1 MKKKA
6 IVLGLF
12 LSLGGVYYFTQSE
25 KESSI
30 SQLDKKDKIQK
41 KLLHSS
47 KIVGKDLG
55 EAVKQQDPIK
65 GESSQ
70 ASSSVIKKQT
80 NIKGEK
86 KLEITSDEHYESF
99 KEEVLSF
106 YQQEKVSYDHVLNV
120 KSKIKAMIQWKE
132 KNNLDL
138 IALEYMKPEFVL
150 ASSVARGVTANDV
163 LEQNDQMKE
172 IPVDQQYA
180 IKSFSESKD
189 FRIILESNRFNHK
202 TINAKRLSEIYSDP
216 PEVVYGDDFVHGL
229 ASDEPVEP
237 VLEGVNDN
245 D

>member
-12 LSLGGVYYFTQSE
+12 LSLGGVYFFTQSE
-25 KESSI
+25 KKSSV
-30 SQLDKKDKIQK
+30 SQLDKKEKIQK
-41 KLLHSS
+41 KLLRSS

-55 EAVKQQDPIK
+55 EERGKQQEPIK

-70 ASSSVIKKQT
+70 ASSSAIKKQT
-80 NIKGEK
+80 NIKVEK
-86 KLEITSDEHYESF
+86 KLEITSDEHYESI

-189 FRIILESNRFNHK
+189 FRIILESNRFNYK

-216 PEVVYGDDFVHGL
+216 PEVVYGDDFVHG
-229 ASDEPVEP
+229 
-237 VLEGVNDN
+237 
-245 D
+245 